1 VLSTKY
7 QPVMNRSPTVGYLTL
22 LLSAV
27 LLLVAAAPAQ
37 KQPLPG
43 AAGGRPPGQ
52 QPSAT
57 PSPTSQ
63 GASQAGP
70 SEFEWRF
77 SIKQNQTASSNI
89 QARNICRRPH
99 RFEVETEGLPAFM
112 SLQGTPGFLVQ
123 PQSQYLL
130 PVQFN
135 SAGLSIG
142 LHEGRVVIHCLT
154 CREEKTC
161 SQDYQRLHIY
171 MTVEGLSAAATPS
184 PQPGSGRANPTVPPA
199 AGGISTATVPVSSS
213 SASGGTS
220 QARFVPSRVLVL
232 VAAGGTQSAEAT
244 AQGLAKTYGMEIVE
258 LRPLESIHAVLVA
271 YKLRP
276 GADVRNVVG
285 ALLPHVL
292 LAQPDFVYEAF
303 GGRKANSAPSSNLQ
317 YGPLLIRA
325 DRLRGSVTGKG
336 VKIALVDTGLDA
348 AHPALK
354 DKISEQVD
362 MTGKGFTPDVHAT
375 LLAGIIASTP
385 PPETENLKAN
395 EPAQGTGVFGIAPSA
410 KILAI
415 KACQPA
421 SARSIKAECWSF
433 SLAQAL
439 DFAIQH
445 NAAIINLSLG
455 GPAGPEE
462 KLLKQILDVAT
473 SRGIVVVAAAGNNGP
488 RGQPG
493 FPAALPSVIA
503 VTAVDA
509 KEQLYPYAT
518 QGDFVDLAAPGVEIV
533 STSPGS
539 KFLVS
544 SGTSL
549 AAAFVTGA
557 AALVLQEKPH
567 LSPQAVQTLL
577 ERTAKDLGPPGK
589 DRQFGSGLVDTCHAV
604 TELNH
609 NHKLCR

>member
-1 VLSTKY
+1 
-7 QPVMNRSPTVGYLTL
+7 MPTRAPTIVHITL
-22 LLSAV
+22 LLSVV
-27 LLLVAAAPAQ
+27 LLLVGAAAAQ

-52 QPSAT
+52 QPSPT

-63 GASQAGP
+63 SASQAGP

-99 RFEVETEGLPAFM
+99 RFEVETQGLPAFM
-112 SLQGTPGFLVQ
+112 SLQGAPGFLVQ

-135 SAGLSIG
+135 SGGLNAGLY
-142 LHEGRVVIHCLT
+142 EGRVAIHCLT

-171 MTVEGLSAAATPS
+171 MTVEASAAAATPS
-184 PQPGSGRANPTVPPA
+184 PQPGSAPATPNVPPA
-199 AGGISTATVPVSSS
+199 VGGVSAATAPVSS

-232 VAAGGTQSAEAT
+232 IAAGGTQSAEAT
-244 AQGLAKTYGMEIVE
+244 AQGLAKTYGMETVE
-258 LRPLESIHAVLVA
+258 LRSLGSIHGVLVA

-276 GADVRNVVG
+276 GTDVRNMVA

-303 GGRKANSAPSSNLQ
+303 GGRKANAAPSSALQ
-317 YGPLLIRA
+317 YGPRLIRA

-354 DKISEQVD
+354 DKIVEQVD
-362 MTGKGFTPDVHAT
+362 TTGKGFTPDVHAT

-385 PPETENLKAN
+385 PPQIENVKTN

-473 SRGIVVVAAAGNNGP
+473 SRGIVVVAAAGNNGA

-557 AALVLQEKPH
+557 AALVLEEKPH

-589 DRQFGSGLVDTCHAV
+589 DPQFGSGLVDTCHAV

>member
-1 VLSTKY
+1 MTYLTHAI
-7 QPVMNRSPTVGYLTL
+7 GHLTL
-22 LLSAV
+22 LLSLA
-27 LLLVAAAPAQ
+27 LLLVGPASAQ
-37 KQPLPG
+37 KQPPPG
-43 AAGGRPPGQ
+43 VAGGRPPGQ
-52 QPSAT
+52 GQPPSSA
-57 PSPTSQ
+57 PLTSL
-63 GASQAGP
+63 QAVQPAP

-89 QARNICRRPH
+89 QARNICRQPH
-99 RFEVETEGLPAFM
+99 RFEIETKDLPAFM
-112 SLQGTPGFLVQ
+112 SLQGGPGFMVQ

-135 SAGLSIG
+135 SGGLSLG
-142 LHEGRVVIHCLT
+142 LHEGRVAIRCLT
-154 CREEKTC
+154 CRQEKTC

-171 MTVEGLSAAATPS
+171 MTVEAAPS
-184 PQPGSGRANPTVPPA
+184 PQPGGTPA
-199 AGGISTATVPVSSS
+199 PSPVLPGGLSPATIPLSSSQGATV
-213 SASGGTS
+213 G
-220 QARFVPSRVLVL
+220 QAKFVPNRVLVL
-232 VAAGGTQSAEAT
+232 IAAGGTQPAEVT
-244 AQGLAKTYGMEIVE
+244 AQGLAKTFGMEIVE

-271 YKLRP
+271 FKLRP
-276 GADVRNVVG
+276 GTDVRNTVA

-292 LAQPDFVYEAF
+292 MAQPDFVYETS
-303 GGRKANSAPSSNLQ
+303 GTRKANAARSSDLQ
-317 YGPLLIRA
+317 YGPRLIRA

-336 VKIALVDTGLDA
+336 IRIALVDTGLDA
-348 AHPALK
+348 SHPAFK
-354 DKISEQVD
+354 DKIVEQVD
-362 MTGKGFTPDVHAT
+362 VTGKGFTPDIHAT

-385 PPETENLKAN
+385 PPETANLKTN
-395 EPAQGTGVFGIAPSA
+395 EPAQGKGVFGIAPSA

-415 KACQPA
+415 KACQPQA
-421 SARSIKAECWSF
+421 TRSIRAECWSF
-433 SLAQAL
+433 SLAQGL

-445 NAAIINLSLG
+445 SAAIINLSLG

-509 KEQLYPYAT
+509 KEQLYPNAT
-518 QGDFVDLAAPGVEIV
+518 QGDFVDLAAPGVEII

-557 AALVLQEKPH
+557 AALVLEEKPH
-567 LSPQAVQTLL
+567 LSPHALQTLL

-589 DRQFGSGLVDTCHAV
+589 DPQFGNGLVDTCHAV

-609 NHKLCR
+609 DRKLCR

>member
-1 VLSTKY
+1 M
-7 QPVMNRSPTVGYLTL
+7 MNRSPTIGHSAL
-22 LLSAV
+22 LLSVV
-27 LLLVAAAPAQ
+27 LFFAGPASAQ
-37 KQPLPG
+37 KQPTPG
-43 AAGGRPPGQ
+43 AADSRPAGQ
-52 QPSAT
+52 GQLSSAPPTNLAAVQPV
-57 PSPTSQ
+57 
-63 GASQAGP
+63 P

-89 QARNICRRPH
+89 QASNICRQPH
-99 RFEVETEGLPAFM
+99 RFVIETQGLPAFM
-112 SLQGTPGFLVQ
+112 SLQGASGFTVP

-135 SAGLSIG
+135 SAGLSLG
-142 LHEGRVVIHCLT
+142 LHEGRVVIRCLS

-171 MTVEGLSAAATPS
+171 MTVEAPAATATPS
-184 PQPGSGRANPTVPPA
+184 PQPAGTPAPSTVLPA
-199 AGGISTATVPVSSS
+199 GTGISPATVPLSSS
-213 SASGGTS
+213 QGATVGP
-220 QARFVPSRVLVL
+220 AKFVPNRVLVL
-232 VAAGGTQSAEAT
+232 IATSGTQPAEVT
-244 AQGLAKTYGMEIVE
+244 AQGLAKTYGMEIVG

-271 YKLRP
+271 FKLPP
-276 GADVRNVVG
+276 GTDVRNTVA

-292 LAQPDFVYEAF
+292 MAQPDFVYETSGA
-303 GGRKANSAPSSNLQ
+303 RKAKAASSPGLQ
-317 YGPLLIRA
+317 YGPGLIRA

-336 VKIALVDTGLDA
+336 VRIALVDTGLDA
-348 AHPALK
+348 SHPALK
-354 DKISEQVD
+354 DKIVEQVD

-385 PPETENLKAN
+385 PPETANLKTN
-395 EPAQGTGVFGIAPSA
+395 EPAQGRGVFGIAPSA
-410 KILAI
+410 KIMAV
-415 KACQPA
+415 KACQPQA
-421 SARSIKAECWSF
+421 ARSIRAECWSF

-473 SRGIVVVAAAGNNGP
+473 SRGILVVAAAGNNGP

-493 FPAALPSVIA
+493 FPAALRSVIA

-509 KEQLYPYAT
+509 KEQLYPNAT
-518 QGDFVDLAAPGVEIV
+518 QGDFVDLAAPGVEII

-557 AALVLQEKPH
+557 AALVLEEKPR
-567 LSPQAVQTLL
+567 LSPKALQALL

-589 DRQFGSGLVDTCHAV
+589 DPQFGNGLVDTCHAV

-609 NHKLCR
+609 DRKLRMDCQN